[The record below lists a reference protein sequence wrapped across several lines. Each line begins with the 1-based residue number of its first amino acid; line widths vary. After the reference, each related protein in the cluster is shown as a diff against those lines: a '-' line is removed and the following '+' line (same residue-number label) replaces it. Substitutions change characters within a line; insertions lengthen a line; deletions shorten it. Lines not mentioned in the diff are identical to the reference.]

1 MYASRP
7 SYRQREHRPREHRP
21 REHRPREHRPREQ
34 DHRPREQDHRP
45 REQDKLANQINHLF
59 HNVFA
64 EYDPENWS
72 IVDPHEQDYIYRI
85 VGEMPLNDLCIR
97 NVLRACRLPETPS
110 REQFVRRCIVSRL
123 QL

>member
-7 SYRQREHRPREHRP
+7 SY
-21 REHRPREHRPREQ
+21 RPREHRPREQ
-34 DHRPREQDHRP
+34 LP

-72 IVDPHEQDYIYRI
+72 IVDPREQDYIYRI
-85 VGEMPLNDLCIR
+85 VGEMPINDLCIR